1 VKTIL
6 EGFAYNDVLILP
18 GFAEVVPADID
29 ISTQFTRNIRINV
42 PISSSPMDTVT
53 HEKLATR
60 IALHG
65 GIGIIDRNL
74 SIETQCNKVQQVKR
88 YMSTVIR
95 KPFTLS
101 RKNTV
106 TDARNL
112 MQEKSISGIPII
124 EDDGRLMGII
134 TQHDLQFVTD
144 DNVLI
149 ASVMR
154 KDNLITAP
162 VGITPEEAN
171 RKFREAHVK
180 NLLLI
185 DENFMLQG
193 LMTLKDT
200 TKKNNFPHATLS
212 ADGQLRVGAAIGA
225 TGDFYDRAQALR
237 DAGADAI
244 VIDSS
249 HGHSQNVIN
258 ALIALKK
265 ISGIFPDV
273 IVGNVATAEA
283 ASLLCRHDAD
293 AIKVGIGPGSIC
305 TTRIVSGAGVPQLSA
320 IMWAREGIQGE
331 IPIIADGGISYS
343 GDITKAIAAGASS
356 VMIGSLFAG
365 TDESPGEEII
375 AQGRKYKTYRGMGS
389 AAILNTG
396 SDRYGS
402 KAVPEGIEAMVPYKG
417 SLSLVLTYLVGG
429 LRQGMGYAGCVS
441 IKDLQDKTT
450 FVRITHAGVIEGH
463 PHGVLITNEA
473 PNYHVSER

>member
-1 VKTIL
+1 
-6 EGFAYNDVLILP
+6 
-18 GFAEVVPADID
+18 
-29 ISTQFTRNIRINV
+29 
-42 PISSSPMDTVT
+42 MDTVT
-53 HEKLATR
+53 HEKLAIR

-74 SIETQCNKVQQVKR
+74 SIETQCSKVRQVKR

-124 EDDGRLMGII
+124 EDDGKLAGII

-144 DNVLI
+144 DNALI

-154 KDNLITAP
+154 KDNLIVAP

-171 RKFREAHVK
+171 QKFREAHVK
-180 NLLLI
+180 NLLLV
-185 DENFMLQG
+185 DDDFMLQG

-200 TKKNNFPHATLS
+200 TKKNTFPRATLS

-237 DAGADAI
+237 DAGVDAI

-249 HGHSQNVIN
+249 HGHSENVVN

-265 ISGIFPDV
+265 ISGNTPDI

-283 ASLLCRHDAD
+283 AALLCRHDAD

-305 TTRIVSGAGVPQLSA
+305 TTRVVSGTTPTLS
-320 IMWAREGIQGE
+320 
-331 IPIIADGGISYS
+331 
-343 GDITKAIAAGASS
+343 K
-356 VMIGSLFAG
+356 
-365 TDESPGEEII
+365 
-375 AQGRKYKTYRGMGS
+375 
-389 AAILNTG
+389 
-396 SDRYGS
+396 
-402 KAVPEGIEAMVPYKG
+402 
-417 SLSLVLTYLVGG
+417 
-429 LRQGMGYAGCVS
+429 
-441 IKDLQDKTT
+441 
-450 FVRITHAGVIEGH
+450 
-463 PHGVLITNEA
+463 
-473 PNYHVSER
+473 